1 MYHNVNLL
9 YHGTCNGQYILNTGT
24 IEPMSSSEYSFDVA
38 GSVLSLTRSIDFAV
52 EYSKQFRD
60 GPPVSRVY
68 VFDRVLLR
76 ATHKIV
82 LARSNFY
89 DSMVSLRLR
98 HECEEF
104 VQKSISI
111 YHKSI
116 VSVIRV

>member
-9 YHGTCNGQYILNTGT
+9 YHGTCNGQYISNTGT
-24 IEPMSSSEYSFDVA
+24 IEPLSASEYSFEVV
-38 GSVLSLTRSIDFAV
+38 GSVLSLTRSLDFAV

-60 GPPVSRVY
+60 GPPVSMVY
-68 VFDRVLLR
+68 VFDRALLR
-76 ATHKIV
+76 TTHKIV

-89 DSMVSLRLR
+89 DSMVKLRLR

-116 VSVIRV
+116 VNIIRI